1 MGRVKSGSRQF
12 ENGGQGM
19 MEWSRR
25 GALVGLSLTAFLA
38 AARAEDYPAR
48 ALTFVV
54 PFTPGAATD
63 FLARLLGKE
72 LEERLGKPVVVEN
85 RPGAGT
91 NIGSHS
97 VAKAAPDGYTLLMA
111 TSTPM
116 AINVSLY
123 KNLSFDPTTELVPL
137 AMVAQ
142 SPFVLIVNPSMPV
155 KTVQEFIAYAKERPG
170 KLTFGSGGPGAPHHL
185 FAELFASMTGT
196 KMTHVTY
203 RGSVPAL
210 NDVVAGHI
218 DFMFCDFASAVG
230 MLQSDKVRPL
240 GVTTAARIAAFPDI
254 PPINEAGVPG
264 YDVAAWFMVVTTGKS
279 PPAVVDRLHQELKT
293 ILAKPEIK
301 DQVVRQ
307 SLLPMESKTVPQMQ
321 DFVKSEIVRWGKV
334 VEQAGIKGSQ

>member
-1 MGRVKSGSRQF
+1 MKVLKLGV
-12 ENGGQGM
+12 
-19 MEWSRR
+19 
-25 GALVGLSLTAFLA
+25 LVVAVFVACVGVQIQP
-38 AARAEDYPAR
+38 RAEDYPSR
-48 ALTFVV
+48 QITMVV

-72 LEERLGKPVVVEN
+72 LEDRLGKPVVVEN

-137 AMVAQ
+137 ALVAQ
-142 SPFVLIVNPSMPV
+142 SPFVLVVNPSMPV
-155 KTVQEFIAYAKERPG
+155 KTVPEFIAYAKEKQG
-170 KLTFGSGGPGAPHHL
+170 KLTFGSGGPGSPHHL
-185 FAELFASMTGT
+185 FAELFKSMTGIEA
-196 KMTHVTY
+196 THVIY

-210 NDVVAGHI
+210 TDVVAGHI
-218 DFMFCDFASAVG
+218 DFMFCDFAAAEG
-230 MLQSDKVRPL
+230 MLRAGSVRPL
-240 GVTTAARIAAFPDI
+240 GVTTAARIPAFKDI
-254 PPINEAGVPG
+254 PPVNETVPG
-264 YDVAAWFMVVTTGKS
+264 YDVAAWFLVATTGKS
-279 PPAVVDRLHQELKT
+279 PPAVIDRLHAELNT

-301 DQVVRQ
+301 EQLLKL
-307 SLLPMESKTVPQMQ
+307 SLLPMENKSVPEMQ

-334 VEQAGIKGSQ
+334 VEAAGIKGSQ

>member
-1 MGRVKSGSRQF
+1 
-12 ENGGQGM
+12 
-19 MEWSRR
+19 MEWLRR
-25 GALVGLSLTAFLA
+25 GALAALSLAAVSFAALA
-38 AARAEDYPAR
+38 QDYPTR
-48 ALTFVV
+48 PLTFVV

-72 LEERLGKPVVVEN
+72 LEERLGRTVVVEN

-91 NIGSHS
+91 TIGSNS
-97 VAKAAPDGYTLLMA
+97 VAKAAPDGHTLLMA
-111 TSTPM
+111 TSSPM
-116 AINVSLY
+116 AINATLFKSLP
-123 KNLSFDPTTELVPL
+123 FDPTSDLVPV

-142 SPFVLIVNPSMPV
+142 SPFVLIVKPSLPV
-155 KTVQEFIAYAKERPG
+155 KTVQELIAYAKERPG
-170 KLTFGSGGPGAPHHL
+170 QLSFGSAGPGSPHHL

-218 DFMFCDFASAVG
+218 DFMFCDFASAAG
-230 MLQSDKVRPL
+230 MLQSDRVRPL
-240 GVTTAARIAAFPDI
+240 GVSTAARIPAYAGV

-279 PPAVVDRLHQELKT
+279 PSTVVDKLHGELKT

-301 DQVVRQ
+301 QQ
-307 SLLPMESKTVPQMQ
+307 LLKLSLLPMETSSVAAMQ
-321 DFVKSEIVRWGKV
+321 GFVKSEIVRWGKV
-334 VEQAGIKGSQ
+334 VEAAGIKESQ

>member
-1 MGRVKSGSRQF
+1 
-12 ENGGQGM
+12 
-19 MEWSRR
+19 MEWLRR
-25 GALVGLSLTAFLA
+25 GALAALSLAAVSFAALA
-38 AARAEDYPAR
+38 QDYPTR
-48 ALTFVV
+48 PLTFVV

-91 NIGSHS
+91 TIGSNS
-97 VAKAAPDGYTLLMA
+97 VAKAAPDGHTLLMA
-111 TSTPM
+111 TSSPM
-116 AINVSLY
+116 AINATLY
-123 KNLSFDPTTELVPL
+123 KNLPFDPTSDFVPV

-142 SPFVLIVNPSMPV
+142 SPFVLIVKPSLPV

-170 KLTFGSGGPGAPHHL
+170 QLSFGSGGPGSPHHL

-218 DFMFCDFASAVG
+218 DFMFCDFASAAG
-230 MLQSDKVRPL
+230 MLQSDRVRPL
-240 GVTTAARIAAFPDI
+240 GVSTAARIPAYASI

-279 PPAVVDRLHQELKT
+279 PPAAVDRLYGELKT
-293 ILAKPEIK
+293 ILARPEVRE
-301 DQVVRQ
+301 QVVKQ
-307 SLLPMESKTVPQMQ
+307 SLLPMDSKPVPEMQ
-321 DFVKSEIVRWGKV
+321 AFVKSEIVRWGKV
-334 VEQAGIKGSQ
+334 VEAAGIAGSQ

>member
-1 MGRVKSGSRQF
+1 
-12 ENGGQGM
+12 M

-25 GALVGLSLTAFLA
+25 GALVALSLAVLA
-38 AARAEDYPAR
+38 SRAQAQEFPSR
-48 ALTFVV
+48 PLTMVV

-63 FLARLLGKE
+63 FLGRLLGKE

-91 NIGSHS
+91 NIGSNS
-97 VAKAAPDGYTLLMA
+97 VAKAAPDGHTLLMA

-123 KNLSFDPTTELVPL
+123 KNLSFDPTSDFMPL

-142 SPFVLIVNPSMPV
+142 SPFVLIVKPSLPV
-155 KTVQEFIAYAKERPG
+155 KSVQELIALAKEKPG
-170 KLTFGSGGPGAPHHL
+170 QLSFGSAGPGSPHHL

-196 KMTHVTY
+196 KMNHVVY

-218 DFMFCDFASAVG
+218 DLMFCDFASALG
-230 MLQSDKVRPL
+230 MLQSDRVRPL
-240 GVTTAARIAAFPDI
+240 GVTTAARIPAFPNL
-254 PPINEAGVPG
+254 PPINETGLPG

-279 PPAVVDRLHQELKT
+279 PQVAVDRLYGELKRA
-293 ILAKPEIK
+293 LAKPDIK
-301 DQVVRQ
+301 EQLIKL
-307 SLLPMESKTVPQMQ
+307 SLLPMDAKTVPEMQ
-321 DFVKSEIVRWGKV
+321 AFVKSEIGRWGKV
-334 VEQAGIKGSQ
+334 VEQAGIAGSQ

>member
-1 MGRVKSGSRQF
+1 MKVLKV
-12 ENGGQGM
+12 
-19 MEWSRR
+19 
-25 GALVGLSLTAFLA
+25 GALAVIAWA
-38 AARAEDYPAR
+38 ASMGGAHVPAQAQDYPTR
-48 ALTFVV
+48 PLTMVV

-137 AMVAQ
+137 ALVAQ
-142 SPFVLIVNPSMPV
+142 SPFVLIVNPSVPV
-155 KTVQEFIAYAKERPG
+155 KTVPELIAYANEKQG
-170 KLTFGSGGPGAPHHL
+170 KLTFGSAGPGSPHHL
-185 FAELFASMTGT
+185 FAELFKTMTGT
-196 KMTHVTY
+196 QATHVIY

-218 DFMFCDFASAVG
+218 DFMFCDFASAEG
-230 MLQSDKVRPL
+230 MLQGGKVRPL
-240 GVTTAARIAAFPDI
+240 GVTTAARIPAHKDI
-254 PPINEAGVPG
+254 QPISEAGVAG

-279 PPAVVDRLHQELKT
+279 PAMVVDKLHGELKT
-293 ILAKPEIK
+293 ILAKPAVK
-301 DQVVRQ
+301 VQLLKL
-307 SLLPMESKTVPQMQ
+307 SLLPMETRSVAEMQ
-321 DFVKSEIVRWGKV
+321 GFVKSEIVRWGKV
-334 VEQAGIKGSQ
+334 VEAAGIKESQ

>member
-1 MGRVKSGSRQF
+1 MVAPRRV
-12 ENGGQGM
+12 
-19 MEWSRR
+19 
-25 GALVGLSLTAFLA
+25 GALSLA
-38 AARAEDYPAR
+38 ALASAAQAQDYPTR
-48 ALTFVV
+48 PLTIVV

-91 NIGSHS
+91 NIGSNS

-116 AINVSLY
+116 AINVSLH
-123 KNLSFDPTTELVPL
+123 KNLPFDPTTDFVPL

-142 SPFVLIVNPSMPV
+142 SPFVLIVNPSLPV

-170 KLTFGSGGPGAPHHL
+170 KLSFGSGGPGSPHHL

-218 DFMFCDFASAVG
+218 DFMFCDFASALG

-240 GVTTAARIAAFPDI
+240 GVTTAARIPAFPNI

-279 PPAVVDRLHQELKT
+279 PPAVVDKLHGELKA
-293 ILAKPEIK
+293 ILAKPEVK
-301 DQVVRQ
+301 EQLLKL
-307 SLLPMESKTVPQMQ
+307 SLLPMETPSVPEMQ
-321 DFVKSEIVRWGKV
+321 AFVKSEIVRWGKV
-334 VEQAGIKGSQ
+334 VEAAGIAGSQ

>member
-1 MGRVKSGSRQF
+1 MTVVKCC
-12 ENGGQGM
+12 
-19 MEWSRR
+19 
-25 GALVGLSLTAFLA
+25 APIAAALA
-38 AARAEDYPAR
+38 AYLCGAQANVQAQDYPSR
-48 ALTFVV
+48 PLTFVV

-72 LEERLGKPVVVEN
+72 LEERLGKAVVVEN

-91 NIGSHS
+91 NIGSNS
-97 VAKAAPDGYTLLMA
+97 VAKAAPDGHTLLMA

-123 KNLSFDPTTELVPL
+123 KSLSFDPTADFVPL

-142 SPFVLIVNPSMPV
+142 SPFVLIVKPAMPV
-155 KTVQEFIAYAKERPG
+155 KTVQEFIAYVKERPG
-170 KLTFGSGGPGAPHHL
+170 QLSYGSAGPGSPHHL
-185 FAELFASMTGT
+185 FGELFASMTGT
-196 KMTHVTY
+196 KVTHVTY

-218 DFMFCDFASAVG
+218 DFMFCDFASAAG

-240 GVTTAARIAAFPDI
+240 GVTTAARIPAFQNV

-279 PPAVVDRLHQELKT
+279 PPAAVDRLYGELKT
-293 ILAKPEIK
+293 ILAKPEVR
-301 DQVVRQ
+301 DQVLKQ
-307 SLLPMESKTVPQMQ
+307 SLLPMESKPVPEMQ
-321 DFVKSEIVRWGKV
+321 AFVKSEIVRWGKV
-334 VEQAGIKGSQ
+334 VEQAGIAGSQ